1 MDLPSQSDLLY
12 FVSHFC
18 DLLAGIGC
26 LYLLVAA
33 AVVLRLPEHRRGH
46 CKPTAPVTILKPLQ
60 GAEPNLA
67 PRLRSFCNQEF
78 DAPVEMI
85 CGMLNHSDPA
95 ASAVGEIARSA
106 ATAIELRIDARE
118 RGSNRKIS
126 NLVNMQISAHNEILV
141 ITDSDIEVGPGYLR
155 DVVAELENPA
165 IGAVTCLYHGVAAS
179 GVWSRFAALA
189 MNAHFLPTVVVALS
203 FGLAQPCFGSTIAMR
218 RSTLARIGGFE
229 AFADYLADDYAI
241 GEAVRSAGYDV
252 AIPNFTI
259 AHFCFDASL
268 PILLRHELRTARTI
282 KSIDPLGYCGTVV
295 THPFALA
302 LLAALFGG
310 NDPLLLAVIALAC
323 RVLLCRCVEHRF
335 RLPRQPYELIPLRD
349 LLSFAVFTLSFFG
362 RSVSWRGYSYRVG
375 SDGRLAPD
383 RSVAP

>member
-1 MDLPSQSDLLY
+1 MDLPTQSDIVY

-18 DLLAGIGC
+18 DILAGLGC

-33 AVVLRLPEHRRGH
+33 AVVLRLPEHRRAH
-46 CKPTAPVTILKPLQ
+46 CKSTAPVTILKPLQ
-60 GAEPNLA
+60 GAEPNLV
-67 PRLRSFCNQEF
+67 PRLRSFCDQEF

-95 ASAVGEIARSA
+95 AGAVDEMARSA
-106 ATAIELRIDARE
+106 AAVIELQIDARE

-126 NLVNMQISAHNEILV
+126 NLANMQILARNEILV
-141 ITDSDIEVGPGYLR
+141 IADSDIEVGPGYLQ

-165 IGAVTCLYHGVAAS
+165 VGAVTCLYHGVAAS
-179 GVWSRFAALA
+179 GIWSRFAALA

-203 FGLAQPCFGSTIAMR
+203 SGLAQPCFGSTIAMR

-241 GEAVRSAGYDV
+241 GEAVRLAGYDV

-259 AHFCFDASL
+259 GHFCFDASL
-268 PILLRHELRTARTI
+268 SILLRHELRTARTI
-282 KSIDPLGYCGTVV
+282 KSIDPLGYCGTVI

-302 LLAALFGG
+302 LLAAPFGG
-310 NDPLLLAVIALAC
+310 NDPLLLAAIALAC
-323 RVLLCRCVEHRF
+323 RALLCRCVEHRF
-335 RLPRQPYELIPLRD
+335 RLPRQPYGLIPMRD
-349 LLSFAVFTLSFFG
+349 LLSFAVFALSFFG

-375 SDGRLAPD
+375 SDGRLVPD
-383 RSVAP
+383 RNVAP